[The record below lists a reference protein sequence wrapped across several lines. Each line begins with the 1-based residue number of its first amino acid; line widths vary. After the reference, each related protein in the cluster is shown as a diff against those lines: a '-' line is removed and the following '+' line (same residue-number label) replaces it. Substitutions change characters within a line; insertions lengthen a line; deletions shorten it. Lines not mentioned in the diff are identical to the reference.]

1 MQYKHIGEVAM
12 GFKRVDEFLQEA
24 DLKKNVTSK
33 KGKKKRSE
41 TYLAVYLSR
50 EEKEKVNQYAEE
62 HGVSAS
68 TLVRMLLKR
77 EGIL

>member
-1 MQYKHIGEVAM
+1 M
-12 GFKRVDEFLQEA
+12 GFKKIDDFIQEA
-24 DLKKNVTSK
+24 DLKKNVTPK
-33 KGKKKRSE
+33 KGRKKRSE

-62 HGVSAS
+62 QGVSAS

>member
-1 MQYKHIGEVAM
+1 M
-12 GFKRVDEFLQEA
+12 GFKKIDDFIQEA
-24 DLKKNVTSK
+24 DLKKNTTPK
-33 KGKKKRSE
+33 KGRKRRSE
-41 TYLAVYLSR
+41 TYLAVYLSK

-62 HGVSAS
+62 QGVSAS

>member
-1 MQYKHIGEVAM
+1 M
-12 GFKRVDEFLQEA
+12 GFKRMDEFLQEA

-33 KGKKKRSE
+33 KGKRKRSE

>member
-1 MQYKHIGEVAM
+1 M
-12 GFKRVDEFLQEA
+12 GFKKIDEFIQEA
-24 DLKKNVTSK
+24 DLKKNATPK
-33 KGKKKRSE
+33 KGRKKRSE
-41 TYLAVYLSR
+41 TYLAVYLSK

-62 HGVSAS
+62 QGVSAS

>member
-1 MQYKHIGEVAM
+1 MAFRKIDDFIQQAN
-12 GFKRVDEFLQEA
+12 
-24 DLKKNVTSK
+24 LKQNATPK
-33 KGKKKRSE
+33 KSRRKRSE
-41 TYLAVYLSR
+41 TYLAVYLSK

-62 HGVSAS
+62 QGVSAS

>member
-1 MQYKHIGEVAM
+1 M
-12 GFKRVDEFLQEA
+12 GIFKKVEELEKAADFLKEA
-24 DLKKNVTSK
+24 DLKKNASTK
-33 KGKKKRSE
+33 RARRKRSE

-50 EEKEKVNQYAEE
+50 EEKEKVNQYAQEQ
-62 HGVSAS
+62 GISVS